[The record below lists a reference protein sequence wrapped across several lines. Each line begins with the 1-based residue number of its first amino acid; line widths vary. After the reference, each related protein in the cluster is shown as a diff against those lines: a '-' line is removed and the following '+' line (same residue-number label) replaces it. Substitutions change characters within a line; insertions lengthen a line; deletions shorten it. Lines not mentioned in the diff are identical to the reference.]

1 MVACKGP
8 LPGLS
13 FPSSAFKGYV
23 MKRFSEMT
31 YKQQRH
37 VVTIL
42 FLLVPIT
49 LVLVFGYLPFISM
62 IEYSFLRWD
71 GIGSKQ
77 YIGLTNYI
85 DALTRVENFRVFFV
99 SLYYFGASFIQLV
112 LALFFATVLSFD
124 LKGRNIFKGILF
136 FPNLINGV
144 AIGLI
149 FLYFYKDT
157 GTLNT
162 FLGFLG
168 IKSDV
173 LWLTDP
179 KLINYS
185 IAATSVWR
193 YMGYNMVM
201 FLGAIQ
207 SIPAEIYEAAELD
220 GANKLQ
226 IFRYIIF
233 VSILPIIQLML
244 ILSITGSLS
253 AFETPYIMTG
263 GGNGSETF
271 VIRTVNTAFAY
282 NKIGLASAMA
292 MILTVIVLFISYI
305 QDKLFKERD

>member
-1 MVACKGP
+1 MGRH
-8 LPGLS
+8 GD
-13 FPSSAFKGYV
+13 
-23 MKRFSEMT
+23 KRI
-31 YKQQRH
+31 YR
-37 VVTIL
+37 
-42 FLLVPIT
+42 
-49 LVLVFGYLPFISM
+49 
-62 IEYSFLRWD
+62 
-71 GIGSKQ
+71 
-77 YIGLTNYI
+77 LTNYI
-85 DALTRVENFRVFFV
+85 DSWTRVENFRVFFV
-99 SLYYFGASFIQLV
+99 SIYYFAASFIQLA
-112 LALFFATVLSFD
+112 LALLFATILSF
-124 LKGRNIFKGILF
+124 KMRGQNAFKGILF

-149 FLYFYKDT
+149 FLYFFKDV

-162 FLGFLG
+162 FMKYIEF
-168 IKSDV
+168 KDDT
-173 LWLTDP
+173 LWLTNP

-226 IFRYIIF
+226 VFWYIIF
-233 VSILPIIQLML
+233 KTIMPIVKLML

-271 VIRTVNTAFAY
+271 VIRTVNTAFKF
-282 NKIGLASAMA
+282 NKIGLSSAMA
-292 MILTVIVLFISYI
+292 INLTIIVLIVTAI
-305 QDKLFKERD
+305 QEKFLKVKE